1 MSQNKPTVDEHYVP
15 RCYLKQFTK
24 DEEHIYQYDVLSERC
39 YPNPVPINSICY
51 KKNLYEFRDEDG
63 AFIGRNLI
71 EKSFM
76 MYEGAFATVFRSIN
90 AKTNDVR
97 NMRTL
102 SFLTEKEKAFLTVFV
117 ATMIIREPGLIQSL
131 TETTSDIFKNQISDR
146 MAKNLVLQTGLPI
159 YKEINVEESNL
170 FNAVL
175 GFFEDMSFQI
185 GKTDSDIIWTSDTPV
200 FLYGDSNSVRVHAV
214 LVPLSPCLVLTM
226 KPYAQ
231 TERELYNRFLVLNDI
246 KSVNRIIVSHCKRW
260 IYSKEQFTDKQILW
274 IKKSKELKTE
284 ILQSQQ
290 C

>member
-24 DEEHIYQYDVLSERC
+24 DDEHIYQYDVLSGRC
-39 YPNPVPINSICY
+39 YPNPVPTNSICY
-51 KKNLYEFRDEDG
+51 EKNLYEFRGENG
-63 AFIGRNLI
+63 EFIGRNLI

-159 YKEINVEESNL
+159 YKEIDVNESNL

-175 GFFEDMSFQI
+175 GFVENMSFQI
-185 GKTDSDIIWTSDTPV
+185 GKTDSDVIWTSDNPV
-200 FLYGDSNSVRVHAV
+200 FLYGDSDPVKVHDV
-214 LVPLSPCLVLTM
+214 LLPLSPRFVLTM
-226 KPYAQ
+226 KQYSK
-231 TERELYNRFLVLNDI
+231 TERGLYNRFLILEDP
-246 KSVNRIIVSHCKRW
+246 KSVNRVIVNHCKRW
-260 IYSKEQFTDKQILW
+260 IYSKEPFTDKQISW
-274 IKKSKELKTE
+274 IKKARIIK
-284 ILQSQQ
+284 
-290 C
+290 